1 MKEWKVL
8 LETIDI
14 LLLGHGTSFRFYFLA
29 APLLSSLLVSSIA
42 HGSFISILQFNQNVS
57 VKTRM
62 ESINGMP
69 PGELRMCIDQI
80 NDNDK
85 IMLRE
90 FQRLARQTPN
100 KYVQKNKEIW
110 PLQNFKQFSKE
121 K

>member
-1 MKEWKVL
+1 MVEVVVKVVVLTMNMKIWM
-8 LETIDI
+8 DI
-14 LLLGHGTSFRFYFLA
+14 SEGKESITRNHRHTFARSWYFFSFLFSCCSAPIFS

-42 HGSFISILQFNQNVS
+42 HGSFISVLQFNQNVS

-85 IMLRE
+85 IM
-90 FQRLARQTPN
+90 
-100 KYVQKNKEIW
+100 
-110 PLQNFKQFSKE
+110 
-121 K
+121 